1 MSTDPARRR
10 GRRDNGLDAAFYVP
24 LADVDPRIGEHLL
37 DVLWA
42 AGVPAYLEP
51 PVEPGADAMPD
62 SAPTST
68 LRRPLPPVDR
78 LWVDRDRR
86 ADARSIVES
95 EAPRMPEP
103 SGSPESSDP
112 PETTELDPDVE
123 REWAAIVAAYE
134 ADPTDPVPPWPAAE
148 DLDVRTRPEE
158 PPAQW
163 SAPPEPEVDEGIL
176 EEDEGHYEPPP
187 PPPFPRPSG
196 YTMLALLILA
206 LGVICIFF
214 PDLVQASESGG
225 FAFGVICVLGSAGI
239 FIWRLHDRHPD
250 DPEDP
255 DDGAIV

>member
-1 MSTDPARRR
+1 MSSDPARRR

-51 PVEPGADAMPD
+51 PSEPTGDAPAE
-62 SAPTST
+62 SATTST
-68 LRRPLPPVDR
+68 LRRPPPVDR

-95 EAPRMPEP
+95 EAPRVPEAA
-103 SGSPESSDP
+103 D
-112 PETTELDPDVE
+112 LDPDTE

-134 ADPTDPVPPWPAAE
+134 SDSADVVPPWPAAE
-148 DLDVRTRPEE
+148 DLDVRTRAEE
-158 PPAQW
+158 PAAEW
-163 SAPPEPEVDEGIL
+163 VAPPEPEPEVV

-196 YTMLALLILA
+196 YTVLAMLILA
-206 LGVICIFF
+206 LGVVCIFF
-214 PDLVQASESGG
+214 PDLVEASESGG
-225 FAFGVICVLGSAGI
+225 FAFGVICILGSAGI
-239 FIWRLHDRHPD
+239 FIWRLHERRPD
-250 DPEDP
+250 DDD
-255 DDGAIV
+255 DDGAVV

>member
-51 PVEPGADAMPD
+51 PVEPGADTAAEV
-62 SAPTST
+62 APTST

-95 EAPRMPEP
+95 EAPRLPEP
-103 SGSPESSDP
+103 PGPEA
-112 PETTELDPDVE
+112 ETSELDADVE

-134 ADPTDPVPPWPAAE
+134 AETNDPAPPWPAAE

-158 PPAQW
+158 PPPAEW
-163 SAPPEPEVDEGIL
+163 VAPPEPEVPDPL
-176 EEDEGHYEPPP
+176 DEDEGHYEPPP

-196 YTMLALLILA
+196 YSVLALLILA

-214 PDLVQASESGG
+214 PDLVEASESGG
-225 FAFGVICVLGSAGI
+225 FAFGVICILGSAGI